1 MVGPDVSH
9 IDLSK
14 LSELL
19 ELLNQKNVLVFEDS
33 RIKVTLSPSGPPVVG
48 ELSHV
53 PWRDDE

>member
-1 MVGPDVSH
+1 MSH
-9 IDLSK
+9 IDLSN

-33 RIKVTLSPSGPPVVG
+33 RIKVTLNPSGPPMGG
-48 ELSHV
+48 ELAPV